1 MQKKEI
7 LKTFLYNLIF
17 QKTMPEICTI
27 GGYNEVGKN
36 STAIKIGDE
45 VYILDLGIHL
55 ENYIKYTKDEDLI
68 SIDPKELMSVGAVP
82 DISSISDWK
91 SQVKMILPTH
101 AHLDHLGAIPYL
113 ANNFKVPVM
122 CTPFTSEVLKGI
134 LTEDKIKLNS
144 KIKSMSANSSFQVSD
159 NVKIE
164 FVHMTHST
172 PHTVMIALHTKDG
185 IIIYANDFKFDLFP
199 TLGKKPN
206 FIRLEELGKQKVLAL
221 ICDSTYAAD
230 ARKMPS
236 EAVAKQMLKEVMLGI
251 DSKNKHVIVTT
262 FSSHIARLN
271 SIVEFGQQ
279 MGRKIVF
286 MGRSMAK
293 YVYSAENTSIAKFTD
308 RVEVLKYSSQ
318 IKNKLKKID
327 KERGKYLLVV
337 TGHQGE
343 PKSTLAKMF
352 NGELKF
358 NFYPEDHVIFSCK
371 TIPTPTNI
379 KNREK
384 LENNLKSFN
393 VRIFKDIHQ
402 SGHAA
407 REDLRDLINL
417 VKPQHIIPA
426 HGEFQMRTALADLAV
441 DMGYKKGQNVHLM
454 ENGERI
460 RL

>member
-1 MQKKEI
+1 M
-7 LKTFLYNLIF
+7 L
-17 QKTMPEICTI
+17 EICTI

-36 STAIKIGDE
+36 STAIKIDNE

-55 ENYIKYTKDEDLI
+55 ENYIKYTQDEDI
-68 SIDPKELMSVGAVP
+68 VDINPKELMQAGAVP
-82 DISSISDWK
+82 DISAISDWK
-91 SQVKMILPTH
+91 DKVKMILPTH

-134 LTEDKIKLNS
+134 ITEDKIKLNS
-144 KIKSMSANSSFQVSD
+144 KVRSMSANSSFQASS

-172 PHTVMIALHTKDG
+172 PHTVMIALHTKEG
-185 IIIYANDFKFDLFP
+185 IILYANDFKFDLFP

-206 FIRLEELGKQKVLAL
+206 LKRLEELGKQKVLAL

-236 EAVAKQMLKEVMLGI
+236 ESIAKEMLREVMLGI
-251 DSKNKHVIVTT
+251 DSKNKHVVVTT
-262 FSSHIARLN
+262 FSSHIARLS
-271 SIVEFGQQ
+271 SIVEFGQK
-279 MGRKIVF
+279 MNRKVVF

-293 YVYSAENTSIAKFTD
+293 YVRAAESTGIAKFTNK
-308 RVEVLKYSSQ
+308 VEVLKYSGQ
-318 IKNKLKKID
+318 IKRKLRKIAKD
-327 KERGKYLLVV
+327 RGKYLMVV

-343 PKSTLAKMF
+343 PKSTLAKMM

-358 NFYPEDHVIFSCK
+358 KFFPEDHIIFSCR

-379 KNREK
+379 ANREK
-384 LENNLKSFN
+384 LEANLRSFN

-426 HGEFQMRTALADLAV
+426 HGEPRMLNALADLAQE
-441 DMGYKKGQNVHLM
+441 MGYKKGNNVHVM
-454 ENGERI
+454 GNGERI
-460 RL
+460 KL

>member
-1 MQKKEI
+1 MV
-7 LKTFLYNLIF
+7 
-17 QKTMPEICTI
+17 EICTI

-36 STAIKIGDE
+36 STAVKIEDD
-45 VYILDLGIHL
+45 VYVLDLGIHL
-55 ENYIKYTKDEDLI
+55 ENYVKYTQDEDIVDI
-68 SIDPKELMSVGAVP
+68 SPKELMKAGAVP
-82 DISSISDWK
+82 DISAIDGWK
-91 SQVKMILPTH
+91 NNVKMILPTH

-113 ANNFKVPVM
+113 ANNFKAPIM

-134 LTEDKIKLNS
+134 LTEDKIKLNN
-144 KIKSMSANSSFQVSD
+144 KIRSMSANSSFQAN

-172 PHTVMIALHTKDG
+172 PHTVIIALHTKHG
-185 IIIYANDFKFDLFP
+185 IILYANDFKFDLFP

-206 FIRLEELGKQKVLAL
+206 FKRLEELGKQKVLAL

-236 EAVAKQMLKEVMLGI
+236 ESIAKEMLKEVMLGI
-251 DSKNKHVIVTT
+251 DSKNKHVVVTT

-271 SIVEFGQQ
+271 SIVEFGQK
-279 MGRKIVF
+279 MNRKIVF

-293 YVYSAENTSIAKFTD
+293 YVRAAEATGIAKFTN
-308 RVEVLKYSSQ
+308 RVEVLKFSGQ
-318 IKNKLKKID
+318 IKRKLKKIAKD
-327 KERGKYLLVV
+327 RGKYLMVV

-343 PKSTLAKMF
+343 PKSTLAKMM

-358 NFYPEDHVIFSCK
+358 KFFPEDHVIFSCK

-379 KNREK
+379 ANRQK
-384 LENNLKSFN
+384 LEADLRTFN

-426 HGEFQMRTALADLAV
+426 HGELKMTSALADLAV
-441 DMGYKKGQNVHLM
+441 EMGYKKGQNVHVM
-454 ENGERI
+454 GNGG
-460 RL
+460 RLKL

>member
-1 MQKKEI
+1 MV
-7 LKTFLYNLIF
+7 
-17 QKTMPEICTI
+17 EICTV

-36 STAIKIGDE
+36 STAIKIGDG

-55 ENYIKYTKDEDLI
+55 ENYVKYTQDEDIVSI
-68 SIDPKELMSVGAVP
+68 SPRELMKAGAVP
-82 DISSISDWK
+82 DISAISDWK
-91 SQVKMILPTH
+91 DKVKMILPTH
-101 AHLDHLGAIPYL
+101 AHLDHIGALPYL
-113 ANNFKVPVM
+113 ANTFKAPIM
-122 CTPFTSEVLKGI
+122 CTPFTSEVLNGI
-134 LTEDKIKLNS
+134 LTEDKINLSN
-144 KIKSMSANSSFQVSD
+144 KIRSMSANSSFQASS
-159 NVKIE
+159 NVKVE
-164 FVHMTHST
+164 FVHVTHST
-172 PHTVMIALHTKDG
+172 PHTVMIALHTKEG

-206 FIRLEELGKQKVLAL
+206 FRRLEELGKQKVLAL

-236 EAVAKQMLKEVMLGI
+236 EAIAKEMLKEVMLGI
-251 DSKNKHVIVTT
+251 DSKNKHVVVTT

-271 SIVEFGQQ
+271 SIVEFGQK
-279 MGRKIVF
+279 MNRKIVF

-293 YVYSAENTSIAKFTD
+293 YVRAAETTGIAKFSNK
-308 RVEVLKYSSQ
+308 VEILKYSGQ
-318 IKNKLKKID
+318 IKRKLNKIAKD
-327 KERGKYLLVV
+327 RGKYLMVV

-343 PKSTLAKMF
+343 PKSVLAKMM

-358 NFYPEDHVIFSCK
+358 RFFPEDHIIFSCK

-379 KNREK
+379 ENRHR
-384 LENNLKSFN
+384 LEEELKSYR

-426 HGEFQMRTALADLAV
+426 HGEPRMLNALADLATE
-441 DMGYKKGQNVHLM
+441 MGYKKGQNVHVM
-454 ENGERI
+454 GNGERI
-460 RL
+460 KI

>member
-1 MQKKEI
+1 MI
-7 LKTFLYNLIF
+7 
-17 QKTMPEICTI
+17 EICTV

-36 STAIKIGDE
+36 STAIKIDNE
-45 VYILDLGIHL
+45 IYILDLGIHL
-55 ENYIKYTKDEDLI
+55 ENYVKCTQDEDLVQI
-68 SIDPKELMSVGAVP
+68 NPKELMKAGAVP
-82 DISSISDWK
+82 DVSAIDDWK
-91 SQVKMILPTH
+91 SNVKMILPTH
-101 AHLDHLGAIPYL
+101 AHLDHVGAIPYI
-113 ANNFKVPVM
+113 ANNFKAPIM

-134 LTEDKIKLNS
+134 LAEDKIKLNS
-144 KIKSMSANSSFQVSD
+144 KIKSMSSNSFFQASQ

-172 PHTVMIALHTKDG
+172 PHTVMIALHTKEG
-185 IIIYANDFKFDLFP
+185 IILYANDFKFDLFP

-206 FIRLEELGKQKVLAL
+206 FKRLEELGKQKVLAL

-236 EAVAKQMLKEVMLGI
+236 ESVAKQMLREVMLGI
-251 DSKNKHVIVTT
+251 DSKNKHVVVTT

-271 SIVEFGQQ
+271 SIVEFGHK

-293 YVYSAENTSIAKFTD
+293 YVSAAESTGIAKFSNK
-308 RVEVLKYSSQ
+308 VEILKYGGQ
-318 IKNKLKKID
+318 VKRKLNKIAKD
-327 KERGKYLLVV
+327 RGKYLMVV

-343 PKSTLAKMF
+343 PKSVLAKMM

-358 NFYPEDHVIFSCK
+358 RFFPEDHIIFSCK

-379 KNREK
+379 ENRQK
-384 LENNLKSFN
+384 LEENLRNFN

-426 HGEFQMRTALADLAV
+426 HGEPRMLNALADLAV
-441 DMGYKKGQNVHLM
+441 EMGYKKGSNVHVM
-454 ENGERI
+454 GNGERI
-460 RL
+460 SL

>member
-1 MQKKEI
+1 MV
-7 LKTFLYNLIF
+7 
-17 QKTMPEICTI
+17 EICTI

-36 STAIKIGDE
+36 STAVKIGGE

-55 ENYIKYTKDEDLI
+55 ENYIKFTQDEDLVVA
-68 SIDPKELMSVGAVP
+68 DPKKLMIDGAVP
-82 DISSISDWK
+82 DISVIDDWK
-91 SQVKMILPTH
+91 DKVKMILPTH

-113 ANNFKVPVM
+113 ANNFKAPVM
-122 CTPFTSEVLKGI
+122 CTPFTSEVLNGI
-134 LTEDKIKLNS
+134 LTDDKIKLNS
-144 KIKSMSANSSFQVSD
+144 KIKSLSANSSFQASS

-172 PHTVMIALHTKDG
+172 PHTAMIALHTKEG
-185 IIIYANDFKFDLFP
+185 IILYANDFKLDLFP

-206 FIRLEELGKQKVLAL
+206 FKRLEELGKEKVIAL

-236 EAVAKQMLKEVMLGI
+236 ESVAKQMLREVMLGI
-251 DSKNKHVIVTT
+251 DSKNKHIVVTT

-271 SIVEFGQQ
+271 SIVEFAQRL
-279 MGRKIVF
+279 GRKTVF
-286 MGRSMAK
+286 MGRSVAK
-293 YVYSAENTSIAKFTD
+293 YVRAAESTGVANFTNKVEILKF
-308 RVEVLKYSSQ
+308 SGQ
-318 IKNKLKKID
+318 IKRKLKKISN
-327 KERGKYLLVV
+327 ERGKYLIVA

-343 PKSTLAKMF
+343 PKSVLAKMM
-352 NGELKF
+352 NDELKF
-358 NFYPEDHVIFSCK
+358 KFLPEDHIIFSCK

-379 KNREK
+379 ENRQK
-384 LENNLKSFN
+384 LEANLRNFN

-417 VKPQHIIPA
+417 VKPQQIIPA
-426 HGEFQMRTALADLAV
+426 HGEIQMTTALADLAV
-441 DMGYKKGQNVHLM
+441 EMGYKKGQNVHVM
-454 ENGERI
+454 GNGEKL

>member
-1 MQKKEI
+1 MV
-7 LKTFLYNLIF
+7 
-17 QKTMPEICTI
+17 EICTI

-36 STAIKIGDE
+36 STAVKIGDE

-55 ENYIKYTKDEDLI
+55 ENYIKYTQDEDI
-68 SIDPKELMSVGAVP
+68 VVVNPKELMKVGAVP
-82 DISSISDWK
+82 DVSAIDDWK
-91 SQVKMILPTH
+91 EKVKMILPTH
-101 AHLDHLGAIPYL
+101 AHLDHLGAIPYIS
-113 ANNFKVPVM
+113 NNFKAPIM

-134 LTEDKIKLNS
+134 ITEDKIRLNS
-144 KIKSMSANSSFQVSD
+144 KIKSMSANSSFQASN

-164 FVHMTHST
+164 FVHVTHST
-172 PHTVMIALHTKDG
+172 PHTVMIALHTKEG
-185 IIIYANDFKFDLFP
+185 IILYANDFKFDLFP

-206 FIRLEELGKQKVLAL
+206 FKRLEELGKQKVLAL

-236 EAVAKQMLKEVMLGI
+236 EAIAKEMLKEVMLGL
-251 DSKNKHVIVTT
+251 DSRNKHVVVTT

-271 SIVEFGQQ
+271 SIVEFGHK
-279 MGRKIVF
+279 MNRKIVF
-286 MGRSMAK
+286 LGRSITK
-293 YVYSAENTSIAKFTD
+293 YVNAAEATGIAKFTNK
-308 RVEVLKYSSQ
+308 VEVIKYGGQ
-318 IKNKLKKID
+318 IKKKLKKIS
-327 KERGKYLLVV
+327 KERGEYLMVV

-343 PKSTLAKMF
+343 PNSVLSKMM

-358 NFYPEDHVIFSCK
+358 KFFPEDHIIFSCR

-379 KNREK
+379 ANRQR
-384 LENNLKSFN
+384 LESDLRTFN

-417 VKPQHIIPA
+417 VKPKHIIPA
-426 HGEFQMRTALADLAV
+426 HGEPQMLSALADLAV
-441 DMGYKKGQNVHLM
+441 EMGYKKGNNVHVM
-454 ENGERI
+454 GNGERI

>member
-1 MQKKEI
+1 MI
-7 LKTFLYNLIF
+7 
-17 QKTMPEICTI
+17 EICTI

-36 STAIKIGDE
+36 STAIRIDNE

-55 ENYIKYTKDEDLI
+55 ENYVKYTQDEDI
-68 SIDPKELMSVGAVP
+68 VDINPKALMRAGAVP
-82 DISSISDWK
+82 DISAIDDWK
-91 SQVKMILPTH
+91 NNVKMVLPTH
-101 AHLDHLGAIPYL
+101 AHLDHLGAIPYI
-113 ANNFKVPVM
+113 ANNFKAPVM

-134 LTEDKIKLNS
+134 LTEDTIRLNN
-144 KIKSMSANSSFQVSD
+144 KIKSMSANSFFQAS
-159 NVKIE
+159 NNTKIE

-172 PHTVMIALHTKDG
+172 PHTVMIALHTKEG
-185 IIIYANDFKFDLFP
+185 IVLYANDFKFDLFP

-206 FIRLEELGKQKVLAL
+206 FKRLEELGKQNVLAL

-236 EAVAKQMLKEVMLGI
+236 ESIAKQMLKEVMLGI

-271 SIVEFGQQ
+271 SIVEFGQK

-293 YVYSAENTSIAKFTD
+293 YVKAAEATGIAKFTNK
-308 RVEVLKYSSQ
+308 VEILKYSGQ
-318 IKNKLKKID
+318 VKRKLKKIA
-327 KERGKYLLVV
+327 KERGRYLMVV

-343 PKSTLAKMF
+343 PKSVLAKMM
-352 NGELKF
+352 NGGLKF
-358 NFYPEDHVIFSCK
+358 KFFPEDHIIFSCR

-379 KNREK
+379 ANREK
-384 LENNLKSFN
+384 LEADLRSFN

-426 HGEFQMRTALADLAV
+426 HGELKMTSALADLAV
-441 DMGYKKGQNVHLM
+441 DMGYKQGQNVHVM
-454 ENGERI
+454 GNGERI

>member
-1 MQKKEI
+1 MI
-7 LKTFLYNLIF
+7 
-17 QKTMPEICTI
+17 EICTI

-36 STAIKIGDE
+36 STAIKVDDE

-55 ENYIKYTKDEDLI
+55 ENYVKYTQDEDLI
-68 SIDPKELMSVGAVP
+68 DINPNELMKAGAVP
-82 DISSISDWK
+82 DISAIDDWK
-91 SQVKMILPTH
+91 PKVKMVMPTH

-113 ANNFKVPVM
+113 ANNFKADIM

-144 KIKSMSANSSFQVSD
+144 KIRSMSANSFFQASG

-164 FVHMTHST
+164 FIHVTHST
-172 PHTVMIALHTKDG
+172 PHTVMIALHTKYG
-185 IIIYANDFKFDLFP
+185 IILYANDFKFDLFP

-206 FIRLEELGKQKVLAL
+206 FKRLEELGKQKVLAL

-236 EAVAKQMLKEVMLGI
+236 EAIAKEMLKEVMLGI
-251 DSKNKHVIVTT
+251 DSKNKHVVVTT

-271 SIVEFGQQ
+271 SIVEFGQK
-279 MGRKIVF
+279 MKRKIVF
-286 MGRSMAK
+286 MGRSMSK
-293 YVYSAENTSIAKFTD
+293 YVRAAEATGIAKFAN
-308 RVEVLKYSSQ
+308 RVEVLKFSGQ
-318 IKNKLKKID
+318 IKRKLKKVAKD
-327 KERGKYLLVV
+327 RGKYLMVV

-343 PKSTLAKMF
+343 PKSTLAKMM

-358 NFYPEDHVIFSCK
+358 KFFPEDHIIFSCR

-379 KNREK
+379 ENRQK
-384 LENNLKSFN
+384 LEANLRSFN

-407 REDLRDLINL
+407 REDLRELINL

-426 HGEFQMRTALADLAV
+426 HGEPRMLSALADLAAE
-441 DMGYKKGQNVHLM
+441 MGYKKGQNVHVM
-454 ENGERI
+454 GDGQ
-460 RL
+460 RLKL

>member
-1 MQKKEI
+1 MI
-7 LKTFLYNLIF
+7 
-17 QKTMPEICTI
+17 EICTI

-36 STAIKIGDE
+36 STAIKIDNE

-55 ENYIKYTKDEDLI
+55 ENYVKYTQDEDLI
-68 SIDPKELMSVGAVP
+68 QINPKELMKAGAVP
-82 DISSISDWK
+82 DISAIDGWK
-91 SQVKMILPTH
+91 DKVKMILPTH

-113 ANNFKVPVM
+113 ANNFKAPIM

-134 LTEDKIKLNS
+134 LTEDKIKLNN
-144 KIKSMSANSSFQVSD
+144 KIKSMSSNSFFQASG

-172 PHTVMIALHTKDG
+172 PHTVMIALHTKEG
-185 IIIYANDFKFDLFP
+185 IILYANDFKFDLFP

-206 FIRLEELGKQKVLAL
+206 FKRLEELGKQKVLAL

-236 EAVAKQMLKEVMLGI
+236 ESVAKQMLREVMLGI
-251 DSKNKHVIVTT
+251 DSKNKHVVVTT
-262 FSSHIARLN
+262 FSSHIARLK
-271 SIVEFGQQ
+271 SIVEFGQK

-293 YVYSAENTSIAKFTD
+293 YVRAAETTGIAKFSNK
-308 RVEVLKYSSQ
+308 VEILKYSGQ
-318 IKNKLKKID
+318 IKRKLNKIAKD
-327 KERGKYLLVV
+327 RGKYLMVV

-343 PKSTLAKMF
+343 PKSVLAKMM

-358 NFYPEDHVIFSCK
+358 RFFPEDHIIFSCK

-379 KNREK
+379 ENRQK
-384 LENNLKSFN
+384 LEANLRNFN

-426 HGEFQMRTALADLAV
+426 HGEFRMTSALADLAV
-441 DMGYKKGQNVHLM
+441 EMGYKKGHNVHLM
-454 ENGERI
+454 HNGGRVK
-460 RL
+460 L

>member
-1 MQKKEI
+1 MV
-7 LKTFLYNLIF
+7 
-17 QKTMPEICTI
+17 EICTI

-36 STAIKIGDE
+36 STAVKIDNE

-55 ENYIKYTKDEDLI
+55 ENYVKYTQDEDLVDI
-68 SIDPKELMSVGAVP
+68 SPNELMKVGAVP
-82 DISSISDWK
+82 DISAIDVWK
-91 SQVKMILPTH
+91 QKVKMILPTH

-113 ANNFKVPVM
+113 ANNFKAPVM

-134 LTEDKIKLNS
+134 LTEDKIKLNN
-144 KIKSMSANSSFQVSD
+144 KIRSMSANSSFQASN

-172 PHTVMIALHTKDG
+172 PHTVMIALHTKEG
-185 IIIYANDFKFDLFP
+185 IILYANDFKFDLFP

-206 FIRLEELGKQKVLAL
+206 FKRLEELGKQKVLAL

-236 EAVAKQMLKEVMLGI
+236 ESIAKEMLREVMLGI
-251 DSKNKHVIVTT
+251 DSKNKHVVVTT

-271 SIVEFGQQ
+271 SIVEFSRK
-279 MGRKIVF
+279 MNRKIVF

-293 YVYSAENTSIAKFTD
+293 YVRAAEATGIAKFTNN
-308 RVEVLKYSSQ
+308 VEVLKFSGQ
-318 IKNKLKKID
+318 IKRKLKKIAKD
-327 KERGKYLLVV
+327 RGKYLMVV

-343 PKSTLAKMF
+343 PKSTLAKMM

-358 NFYPEDHVIFSCK
+358 RFFPEDHIIFSCK

-379 KNREK
+379 ANRQR
-384 LENNLKSFN
+384 LEEDLRRFN

-426 HGEFQMRTALADLAV
+426 HGELRMTSALADLAV
-441 DMGYKKGQNVHLM
+441 EMGYKKDQNVHVM
-454 ENGERI
+454 GNGEKL

>member
-1 MQKKEI
+1 MV
-7 LKTFLYNLIF
+7 
-17 QKTMPEICTI
+17 EICTT

-36 STAIKIGDE
+36 STAVRIGDE

-55 ENYIKYTKDEDLI
+55 ENYIKFTQDEDLVI
-68 SIDPKELMSVGAVP
+68 ADPKDLMKAGAVP
-82 DISSISDWK
+82 DISAISDWK
-91 SQVKMILPTH
+91 EKLKMVLPTH

-113 ANNFKVPVM
+113 ANNLRTPIM

-134 LTEDKIKLNS
+134 LMEDKIKLNN
-144 KIKSMSANSSFQVSD
+144 KIRSMSANSSYQVSN
-159 NVKIE
+159 NVRVE

-172 PHTVMIALHTKDG
+172 PHTVMIALHTKEG
-185 IIIYANDFKFDLFP
+185 IVLYANDFKFDLFP

-206 FIRLEELGKQKVLAL
+206 FKRLEELGKQRVLAL

-230 ARKMPS
+230 SRKMPS
-236 EAVAKQMLKEVMLGI
+236 ESVAKQMLREVMLGI
-251 DSKNKHVIVTT
+251 ESKNKHLVVTT

-271 SIVEFGQQ
+271 SIVEFGQK

-293 YVYSAENTSIAKFTD
+293 YIKAAENTGIAKFTD
-308 RVEVLKYSSQ
+308 RIEVLKYSGQ
-318 IKNKLKKID
+318 IKRKLKKISKD
-327 KERGKYLLVV
+327 RGKYLMVV

-343 PKSTLAKMF
+343 PKSTLAKMM

-358 NFYPEDHVIFSCK
+358 NFMPEDHIIFSCK

-379 KNREK
+379 ENRKILEAK
-384 LENNLKSFN
+384 LRNFN

-417 VKPQHIIPA
+417 VRPQHLIPA
-426 HGEFQMRTALADLAV
+426 HGTIEMTSALAELAV
-441 DMGYKKGQNVHLM
+441 EMGYKKGNNVHVM
-454 ENGERI
+454 SNGQRI
-460 RL
+460 RI

>member
-1 MQKKEI
+1 MI
-7 LKTFLYNLIF
+7 
-17 QKTMPEICTI
+17 EICTI

-36 STAIKIGDE
+36 STAIRIDDE

-55 ENYIKYTKDEDLI
+55 ENYIKYTQDEDI
-68 SIDPKELMSVGAVP
+68 VIVEPKELMRAGAVP
-82 DISSISDWK
+82 DVSAIDDWK
-91 SQVKMILPTH
+91 NKVKIVLPTH

-113 ANNFKVPVM
+113 ANNFKAPIM

-134 LTEDKIKLNS
+134 LTEDKIKLSN
-144 KIKSMSANSSFQVSD
+144 KIRSMSANSSFQAN

-164 FVHMTHST
+164 FIHVTHST
-172 PHTVMIALHTKDG
+172 PHTVMIALHTKEG
-185 IIIYANDFKFDLFP
+185 IILYANDFKFDLFP

-206 FIRLEELGKQKVLAL
+206 FKRLEELGKQKVLAL

-230 ARKMPS
+230 SRKMPS
-236 EAVAKQMLKEVMLGI
+236 ESIAKEMLKEVMLGI
-251 DSKNKHVIVTT
+251 DSKNKHVVVTT

-271 SIVEFGQQ
+271 SIVEFGRK
-279 MGRKIVF
+279 MNRKIVF

-293 YVYSAENTSIAKFTD
+293 YVRAAESTGIAKFTN
-308 RVEVLKYSSQ
+308 RVEVLKFSGQ
-318 IKNKLKKID
+318 IKRKLKKIAKD
-327 KERGKYLLVV
+327 RGKYLMVV

-343 PKSTLAKMF
+343 PNSVLAKMM

-358 NFYPEDHVIFSCK
+358 KFFPEDHIIFSCR

-379 KNREK
+379 ENRQK
-384 LENNLKSFN
+384 LEADLRTFN

-426 HGEFQMRTALADLAV
+426 HGEPRMLNALADLATE
-441 DMGYKKGQNVHLM
+441 MGYKKGQNVHVM
-454 ENGERI
+454 GNGERI
-460 RL
+460 KI

>member
-1 MQKKEI
+1 MV
-7 LKTFLYNLIF
+7 
-17 QKTMPEICTI
+17 EICTV

-45 VYILDLGIHL
+45 AYVLDLGIHL
-55 ENYIKYTKDEDLI
+55 ENYVKYTQDEDIVSI
-68 SIDPKELMSVGAVP
+68 SPKELMKAGAVP
-82 DISSISDWK
+82 DISAIDDWK
-91 SQVKMILPTH
+91 RSVKMVLPTH

-113 ANNFKVPVM
+113 ANNLKVPIM
-122 CTPFTSEVLKGI
+122 CTPFTSEVLNGI
-134 LTEDKIKLNS
+134 LTEDKIRLGS
-144 KIKSMSANSSFQVSD
+144 KVRSMSANSSFNASN

-172 PHTVMIALHTKDG
+172 PHTVMIALHTKEG
-185 IIIYANDFKFDLFP
+185 IILYANDFKFDLFP

-206 FIRLEELGKQKVLAL
+206 FKRLEELGKQKVLAL

-236 EAVAKQMLKEVMLGI
+236 ESVAKQMLMEVMLGI
-251 DSKNKHVIVTT
+251 ESKNKHVVVTT

-271 SIVEFGQQ
+271 SIVEFGQK

-286 MGRSMAK
+286 MGRSMSK
-293 YVYSAENTSIAKFTD
+293 YVKAAEATGIAKFTN
-308 RVEVLKYSSQ
+308 RVEVLKFSGQ
-318 IKNKLKKID
+318 VKRKLNKIA
-327 KERGKYLLVV
+327 KERGKYLMVV

-343 PKSTLAKMF
+343 PKSTLSKMM

-358 NFYPEDHVIFSCK
+358 KFMPEDHIIFSCR

-379 KNREK
+379 TNRQK
-384 LENNLKSFN
+384 LESDLRRFN

-426 HGEFQMRTALADLAV
+426 HGEPRMLSALSDLAV
-441 DMGYKKGQNVHLM
+441 EMGYKKGNNVHVM
-454 ENGERI
+454 GNGERI